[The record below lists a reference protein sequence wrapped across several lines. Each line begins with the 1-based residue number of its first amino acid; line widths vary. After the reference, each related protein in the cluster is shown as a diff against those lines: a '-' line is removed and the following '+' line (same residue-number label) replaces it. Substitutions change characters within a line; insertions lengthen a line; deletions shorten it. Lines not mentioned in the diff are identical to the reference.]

1 MEYTDFTGM
10 KTNERFSESFNT
22 GAVVRVGDGRG
33 FVIAGKQSRFVIT
46 ARHCLGDF
54 PVSPPGY
61 DPESNTCSDLLG
73 PLGMARTVPARCVFA
88 DSINDLAILGPPCRG
103 PFPEGY
109 RRFVE
114 LTERVLPFVI
124 EAPKTECFPCFALSS
139 EQHWFGARAQMDVSE
154 DGSAVWIFGPL
165 AAITAEMVGS
175 PILAANGSAV
185 GLLSSNLLSNFDLED
200 EGAPN
205 PLLTA
210 HFPAWFL
217 TETRRHEPPTLV
229 Q

>member
-1 MEYTDFTGM
+1 MQIQELTGM
-10 KTNERFSESFNT
+10 QTNERCSESFNT

-33 FVIAGKQSRFVIT
+33 FVVAGKQSCFVVT

-54 PVSPPGY
+54 PVSPPF
-61 DPESNTCSDLLG
+61 DNPETNTCSDLLG
-73 PLGMARTVPARCVFA
+73 PLGAPRTIPARCVFA
-88 DSINDLAILGPPCRG
+88 DAINDLALLGAPWRG
-103 PFPEGY
+103 LFPDGY

-114 LTERVLPFVI
+114 LTERVLPFCI
-124 EAPKTECFPCFALSS
+124 EAPRRECFPCFALST
-139 EQHWFGARAQMDVSE
+139 EKHWFGARAQLDVTE
-154 DGSAVWIFGPL
+154 DGSAVWIFRPM

-185 GLLSSNLLSNFDLED
+185 GLMSSNLLSNFDLED

-217 TETRRHEPPTLV
+217 AEIRRHEPPNLL

>member
-1 MEYTDFTGM
+1 MEDKDFTEM
-10 KTNERFSESFNT
+10 KTNERCSESFNT
-22 GAVVRVGDGRG
+22 SAIVRVGDGRG

-54 PVSPPGY
+54 PASSPGY
-61 DPESNTCSDLLG
+61 HPESNVCSDLLG
-73 PLGMARTVPARCVFA
+73 PLGATRIVPGRCLFA
-88 DSINDLAILGPPCRG
+88 DSINDLAILGPPCHG
-103 PFPEGY
+103 LFPEGY

-114 LTERVLPFVI
+114 LTERVLPLWI
-124 EAPKTECFPCFALSS
+124 EAPQTECFPCFALSS
-139 EQHWFGARAQMDVSE
+139 EQHWFGARAHIDVRE
-154 DGSAVWIFGPL
+154 DGSAVWLFRPA

-185 GLLSSNLLSNFDLED
+185 SLVSTNLLSNFDLEY

-205 PLLTA
+205 PLLPA

-217 TETRRHEPPTLV
+217 AETRQHEPPKRL